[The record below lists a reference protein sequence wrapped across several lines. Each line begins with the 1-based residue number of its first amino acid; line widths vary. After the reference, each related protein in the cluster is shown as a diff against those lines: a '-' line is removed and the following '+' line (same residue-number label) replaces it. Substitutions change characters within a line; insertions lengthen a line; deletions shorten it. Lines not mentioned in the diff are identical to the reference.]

1 MMIIAVLNARLQPLD
16 RGDLFEDPL
25 DYVLQQT
32 GKGEVTGGGTQLG
45 AHGEIEFCE
54 IEIVVNSADE
64 ETIGLIVAALEK
76 MGAPKG
82 SVLKFE
88 DSRPEIALGQSEG
101 MAVYLN
107 GTDLPQSTYDE
118 CDVNT
123 VYEEFEKR
131 LEGIGQVQSY
141 WEGPNETALYMY
153 GESFNSMKEAIADFL
168 DSYPLCHQAR
178 VVQTA

>member
-1 MMIIAVLNARLQPLD
+1 MIIASLNARLQPLD

-25 DYVLQQT
+25 DYVLQQS

-45 AHGEIEFCE
+45 AQGEIEYCE
-54 IEIVVNSADE
+54 IEMVVPQADE

-88 DSRPEIALGQSEG
+88 DSRPDMPFGQYEG
-101 MAVYLN
+101 LAVYLN

-118 CDVNT
+118 CDVNV
-123 VYEEFEKR
+123 VYEEFEIR
-131 LEGIGQVQSY
+131 LEGIGHVQSY
-141 WEGPNETALYMY
+141 WEGPRETGLYMY
-153 GESFNSMKEAIADFL
+153 GPSFVSMKEAIADFL
-168 DSYPLCHQAR
+168 ESYPLCRQAR
-178 VVQTA
+178 IDQIA